1 MNKLLINIYS
11 GDEENNYYND
21 SWEESKIDV
30 EFLCE
35 YVY

>member
-1 MNKLLINIYS
+1 MLQYYKKHYS